1 MEMVLYEKELEII
14 KKSNRF
20 RKRVVFKKDLFD
32 LASNDYLGLAQNRKL
47 FKKAFKRVY
56 KNHYFSPKASMLVN
70 GYSKIHKKFE
80 KLLCKANGFEK
91 GVIVG
96 SGFLA
101 NISMIESLVRKGDTI
116 FIDEDYHASG
126 ILASKLLPKNQ
137 VVTFFHN
144 DEKDLEDKL
153 KDCTS
158 KGRKIIA
165 IEGVYSMSGNIAK
178 KEIFDL
184 SKKYNTLL
192 IVDEAHSSGVIGENL
207 LGIFDYYNIK
217 IENNHIK
224 MGTLGKAY
232 GSYGAY
238 ILSSKSIIEFLQNR
252 AKPIIYSTAPSLF
265 DTALGYES
273 LKYILRNKGKLKQKI
288 KDN

>member
-1 MEMVLYEKELEII
+1 MERVLYEKELEII

-80 KLLCKANGFEK
+80 NLLCKANGFEK

-101 NISMIESLVRKGDTI
+101 NISMIESLVRKGDTL

-137 VVTFFHN
+137 VVTFFHERDSAN
-144 DEKDLEDKL
+144 F
-153 KDCTS
+153 
-158 KGRKIIA
+158 G
-165 IEGVYSMSGNIAK
+165 
-178 KEIFDL
+178 
-184 SKKYNTLL
+184 
-192 IVDEAHSSGVIGENL
+192 
-207 LGIFDYYNIK
+207 
-217 IENNHIK
+217 
-224 MGTLGKAY
+224 
-232 GSYGAY
+232 
-238 ILSSKSIIEFLQNR
+238 
-252 AKPIIYSTAPSLF
+252 
-265 DTALGYES
+265 
-273 LKYILRNKGKLKQKI
+273 
-288 KDN
+288 